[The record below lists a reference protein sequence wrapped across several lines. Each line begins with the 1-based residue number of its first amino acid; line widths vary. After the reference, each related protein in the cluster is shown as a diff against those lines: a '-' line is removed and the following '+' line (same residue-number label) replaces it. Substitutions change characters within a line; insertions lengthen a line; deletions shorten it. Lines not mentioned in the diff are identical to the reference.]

1 MPRKTAPSLVKV
13 LEETRPAIEGAL
25 AEAEQ
30 ELAEL
35 NDRRA
40 ELEGLIA
47 RARSV
52 LTGDQEP
59 TRSAPA
65 QRLTLHEAM
74 EFVLDEQDNRWMT
87 VHELADTINER
98 ALYEKRDRSAVEP
111 SQIHARANKY
121 PSRFEKDGP
130 RVRRITGHSQA

>member
-13 LEETRPAIEGAL
+13 LEDTRPAIESAL

-30 ELAEL
+30 ELVEL

-52 LTGDQEP
+52 LTDDQEP
-59 TRSAPA
+59 THAAPA
-65 QRLTLHEAM
+65 QRLTLHQAM
-74 EFVLDEQDNRWMT
+74 ELVLDDRHNRWMT
-87 VHELADTINER
+87 VHELADAINQR
-98 ALYEKRDRSAVEP
+98 KLYEKRDRSAVEP

-130 RVRRITGHSQA
+130 RVRRITSHAQE